1 MKSLHFTLDDFI
13 IFKPNGDDSAK
24 RGYCSCLPQKHAEGY
39 AHITTIIANVRDFS
53 YKHIIQSDTSTY
65 INTSSN
71 CFPQRTV
78 TVHVESTINCWFF
91 T

>member
-1 MKSLHFTLDDFI
+1 M
-13 IFKPNGDDSAK
+13 
-24 RGYCSCLPQKHAEGY
+24 RGYCSYQSQKHPEGY
-39 AHITTIIANVRDFS
+39 AHITTIITSVSDFP

-78 TVHVESTINCWFF
+78 TVHVESMINCWFF